1 MANSPATCAAS
12 RTTARAPIEAMWA
25 GTSAMPMQRM
35 IPMLCLTITDI
46 VTDVVTDI
54 VTDVVTD
61 APDGGSHDV
70 ETGEFAKSAPGYR
83 AWRASQVAA

>member
-1 MANSPATCAAS
+1 
-12 RTTARAPIEAMWA
+12 MWV
-25 GTSAMPMQRM
+25 GTSAVPMQRM
-35 IPMLCLTITDI
+35 IPMLCLTITDL
-46 VTDVVTDI
+46 VTDVVK
-54 VTDVVTD
+54 D